1 MQICTDVCTSF
12 ALLMISFF
20 SLTILVLLLAILSK
34 QDFAVIANKVKCDSK
49 GKNYYYSKVLKQ
61 GLDKINFLYKFNC
74 DNFGEIFKL
83 RSNENKT
90 ILLQSSF
97 LIVVSPALYFLG
109 VSIYKYQDDLP
120 CFLGS
125 FFFLAFAFVNLI
137 ISSISVYCA
146 FLQPYRLPPNLY
158 DLVNVASDYDEAHL
172 KKMLIG
178 CWTSSAKINYA
189 SNKRKMDLLHI
200 SRKYLLNC
208 LCFLVVTL
216 IYLVLERLLVTL

>member
-1 MQICTDVCTSF
+1 MQVCTDVCISF
-12 ALLMISFF
+12 ALLMVSFF
-20 SLTILVLLLAILSK
+20 SLAILVLLFAILSK
-34 QDFAVIANKVKCDSK
+34 QDFAVIANRVECDSK
-49 GKNYYYSKVLKQ
+49 GKNDYYSKVLKQ
-61 GLDKINFLYKFNC
+61 GLDKINFLHKFNS

-83 RSNENKT
+83 RGNENKT
-90 ILLQSSF
+90 ILLQSSV
-97 LIVVSPALYFLG
+97 LIAVSPALYFLG
-109 VSIYKYQDDLP
+109 VFIYKYQYDLP

-125 FFFLAFAFVNLI
+125 FFFLVFAFVNLI

-158 DLVNVASDYDEAHL
+158 DLVSVAIAYDETHL

-189 SNKRKMDLLHI
+189 SNKRKMDLLYI
-200 SRKYLLNC
+200 SRKYLLYC
-208 LCFLVVTL
+208 LCFLMVTL